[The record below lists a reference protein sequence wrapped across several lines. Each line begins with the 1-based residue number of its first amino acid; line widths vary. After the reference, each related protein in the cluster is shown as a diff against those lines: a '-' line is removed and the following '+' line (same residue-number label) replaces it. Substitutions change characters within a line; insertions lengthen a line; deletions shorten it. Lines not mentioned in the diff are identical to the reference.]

1 MEPFSAPPPQLC
13 AHVKRL
19 ANSKMRTR
27 QKEIWEKVQNQLNA
41 YRLLNYTKR
50 KQRSQSFPK
59 AKIEWY
65 SFQSLICL
73 LCFPHFAIFFNLIWF
88 PFSQH
93 FFALQNGFSI
103 PAIHFGARLWFYYC
117 SVGKEQKKIE
127 RKNGKNIL
135 ALFDAGWI
143 AHFSVAFNDKGKIY
157 CNRIFQ
163 YVSRAIPIMQI
174 RDFFHFDLPSSR
186 WIGWDFFS
194 FRTICGN
201 IFINAHFKSQVPS
214 VQMLRRNANR
224 VVREKKIVCT

>member
-1 MEPFSAPPPQLC
+1 ME
-13 AHVKRL
+13 
-19 ANSKMRTR
+19 
-27 QKEIWEKVQNQLNA
+27 
-41 YRLLNYTKR
+41 
-50 KQRSQSFPK
+50 
-59 AKIEWY
+59 
-65 SFQSLICL
+65 
-73 LCFPHFAIFFNLIWF
+73 
-88 PFSQH
+88 
-93 FFALQNGFSI
+93 
-103 PAIHFGARLWFYYC
+103 
-117 SVGKEQKKIE
+117 
-127 RKNGKNIL
+127 KNIL